1 MKMGN
6 INLENNEQRIMNSG
20 QLSIIRNDN
29 FSQTIVR
36 RKDKYIKMRSDYR
49 LTLVKTILFFVL
61 ILSFTN
67 PISAILP
74 KDSYQILA
82 QDSSKITVRKPL
94 ESKIAALRKLK
105 DYQYTVQE
113 SQIIDTWWKRLLRR
127 FFNWI
132 GNLFTGVGNPTFWKT
147 AAYVF
152 IASVV
157 VYVTLKLMGVDFTGL
172 YRKKNNNEIPFETLG
187 ENIHAIDFT
196 DSISEAITQKN
207 YRLAVRLY
215 YLKALK
221 ELTDREMIDW
231 KINKTNRSYVYELN
245 SPTLCLDFEQ
255 ITLQF
260 EYAWY
265 GDFPVDETQFINI
278 KNQFL
283 TFSDSLLANR

>member
-1 MKMGN
+1 MKMEN
-6 INLENNEQRIMNSG
+6 IKLENNEQRIVNRD
-20 QLSIIRNDN
+20 QLSIIIEKLKN
-29 FSQTIVR
+29 S
-36 RKDKYIKMRSDYR
+36 
-49 LTLVKTILFFVL
+49 LFTVIFIFVL
-61 ILSFTN
+61 GSFSTL
-67 PISAILP
+67 ADVK
-74 KDSYQILA
+74 KDSIKLENFT

-94 ESKIAALRKLK
+94 ESKMTALRKLK

-113 SQIIDTWWKRLLRR
+113 SQVIDTWWKRLLRR
-127 FFNWI
+127 FFNWF
-132 GNLFTGVGNPTFWKT
+132 GSLFTGVGNPTFWKT

-152 IASVV
+152 IASVI
-157 VYVTLKLMGVDFTGL
+157 VYVTLKLMGVDFSGL
-172 YRKKNNNEIPFETLG
+172 YRKKNNNEIPYETLG
-187 ENIHAIDFT
+187 ENIHTIDFA
-196 DSISEAITQKN
+196 DSIAEAITQKN

-245 SPTLCLDFEQ
+245 SPTLRPDFER

-283 TFSDSLLANR
+283 TFSDSVSVMVK

>member
-1 MKMGN
+1 MFVSSSTLAEVKN
-6 INLENNEQRIMNSG
+6 YSPKLE
-20 QLSIIRNDN
+20 
-29 FSQTIVR
+29 T
-36 RKDKYIKMRSDYR
+36 
-49 LTLVKTILFFVL
+49 
-61 ILSFTN
+61 
-67 PISAILP
+67 
-74 KDSYQILA
+74 LA
-82 QDSSKITVRKPL
+82 QDTSKITVRKPL
-94 ESKIAALRKLK
+94 ESKMTALRKLK

-113 SQIIDTWWKRLLRR
+113 SQVIDTWWKRLLRR
-127 FFNWI
+127 FFNWFS
-132 GNLFTGVGNPTFWKT
+132 NLFTGVGNPTFWKI

-157 VYVTLKLMGVDFTGL
+157 VYITLKLMGVDFTGL
-172 YRKKNNNEIPFETLG
+172 YRKKNNNEIPYETLG

-196 DSISEAITQKN
+196 ESIAEAITKKN

-231 KINKTNRSYVYELN
+231 RINKTNRSYVYELN
-245 SPTLCLDFEQ
+245 SPTLRPDFEH

-265 GDFPVDETQFINI
+265 GDFPVDENQFLNI

-283 TFSDSLLANR
+283 TFSNSVLANG

>member
-1 MKMGN
+1 MGN
-6 INLENNEQRIMNSG
+6 INFRDI
-20 QLSIIRNDN
+20 N

-36 RKDKYIKMRSDYR
+36 RKGRYSRIRRSDYR
-49 LTLVKTILFFVL
+49 LTLIKTVILFVF
-61 ILSFTN
+61 IFFKTN
-67 PISAILP
+67 PIVALLP
-74 KDSYQILA
+74 KENYENYA

-94 ESKIAALRKLK
+94 ESKMSVLRKSK
-105 DYQYTVQE
+105 DYQYTVQQ
-113 SQIIDTWWKRLLRR
+113 SQVIDTWWKRLLRR
-127 FFNWI
+127 FFNWF
-132 GNLFTGVGNPTFWKT
+132 NSLFTGVGNPTFWKT

-157 VYVTLKLMGVDFTGL
+157 VYVTLKLMGVDFSGL
-172 YRKKNNNEIPFETLG
+172 YRRKNNNEIPYETLG
-187 ENIHAIDFT
+187 ENIHAIDFA
-196 DSISEAITQKN
+196 DSIAEAIAQKD

-231 KINKTNRSYVYELN
+231 RINKTNRSYVYELN
-245 SPTLCLDFEQ
+245 SPTLRPDFER

-265 GDFPVDETQFINI
+265 GDFPVDETQFLNI

-283 TFSDSLLANR
+283 TFSNSVLANG

>member
-6 INLENNEQRIMNSG
+6 ISLVNSDQRIVNRN
-20 QLSIIRNDN
+20 QFLTFRQRLSISIYTIICTFLFVS
-29 FSQTIVR
+29 FSTLA
-36 RKDKYIKMRSDYR
+36 DIK
-49 LTLVKTILFFVL
+49 
-61 ILSFTN
+61 
-67 PISAILP
+67 
-74 KDSYQILA
+74 KDSPKLEILA

-94 ESKIAALRKLK
+94 ESKMSALKKLK

-113 SQIIDTWWKRLLRR
+113 SQVIDTWWKRLLRR
-127 FFNWI
+127 FFNWF

-152 IASVV
+152 IAGVV
-157 VYVTLKLMGVDFTGL
+157 VYVTLKLMGVDFSGL
-172 YRKKNNNEIPFETLG
+172 YRKKTNNEIPYETLG
-187 ENIHAIDFT
+187 ENIHAIDFA
-196 DSISEAITQKN
+196 DSIAEAITQKN

-231 KINKTNRSYVYELN
+231 RINKTNRSYVYELN
-245 SPTLCLDFEQ
+245 SPTLRPDFEQ

-283 TFSDSLLANR
+283 TFSDSLLTNR

>member
-1 MKMGN
+1 MGN
-6 INLENNEQRIMNSG
+6 INFRDI
-20 QLSIIRNDN
+20 N

-36 RKDKYIKMRSDYR
+36 RKGIYSRIRRSDYR
-49 LTLVKTILFFVL
+49 LTLIKTVILFVF
-61 ILSFTN
+61 IFFKTN
-67 PISAILP
+67 PIIALLP
-74 KDSYQILA
+74 KENYENYA

-94 ESKIAALRKLK
+94 ESKMTVLRKSK
-105 DYQYTVQE
+105 DYQYTIQE
-113 SQIIDTWWKRLLRR
+113 SQVIDTWWKRLLRR
-127 FFNWI
+127 FFNWF
-132 GNLFTGVGNPTFWKT
+132 NSLFTGVGNPTFWKT

-157 VYVTLKLMGVDFTGL
+157 VYVTLKLMGVDFSGL
-172 YRKKNNNEIPFETLG
+172 YRRKNNNEIPYETLG
-187 ENIHAIDFT
+187 ENIHAIDFA
-196 DSISEAITQKN
+196 DSIAEAIAQKD

-231 KINKTNRSYVYELN
+231 RINKTNRSYVYELN
-245 SPTLCLDFEQ
+245 SPTLRPDFER

-265 GDFPVDETQFINI
+265 GDFPVDETQFLNI

-283 TFSDSLLANR
+283 TFSDSVSVSK

>member
-6 INLENNEQRIMNSG
+6 IKLENNEQRIVNSD
-20 QLSIIRNDN
+20 QLSILIEKLKVSV
-29 FSQTIVR
+29 FIV
-36 RKDKYIKMRSDYR
+36 IF
-49 LTLVKTILFFVL
+49 IFVL
-61 ILSFTN
+61 GSFPTLADIKKYS
-67 PISAILP
+67 PELET
-74 KDSYQILA
+74 LA

-94 ESKIAALRKLK
+94 ESKMTALRKLK

-113 SQIIDTWWKRLLRR
+113 SQVIDTWWKRLLRR
-127 FFNWI
+127 FFNWF

-172 YRKKNNNEIPFETLG
+172 YRKKNNNEIPYETLG
-187 ENIHAIDFT
+187 ENIHAIDFG
-196 DSISEAITQKN
+196 DSIAEAVAQKN

-231 KINKTNRSYVYELN
+231 RINKTNRSYVYELN
-245 SPTLCLDFEQ
+245 SPTLRPDFER

-283 TFSDSLLANR
+283 TFSDSVLANG